1 MSLKHIVNLPH
12 IDYIKELKGNPL
24 RIRTVDGIK
33 NIVIGNMRTA
43 LYYARWGDYYA
54 GGGFR
59 KASKQNFQDAYT
71 TLGDSNK
78 RIDLFLNDAK
88 SEGIEFNSL
97 LINNLRVG
105 ISGIREVVKSFERK
119 YFEQENDLTEK
130 EILTLTC
137 LSEAIGVG

>member
-1 MSLKHIVNLPH
+1 
-12 IDYIKELKGNPL
+12 
-24 RIRTVDGIK
+24 
-33 NIVIGNMRTA
+33 
-43 LYYARWGDYYA
+43 
-54 GGGFR
+54 
-59 KASKQNFQDAYT
+59 
-71 TLGDSNK
+71 LGDSNK